1 MDMRIIK
8 HYKEISLFRKHFDII
23 TNNIHYPIA
32 NFLCAVISTSFI
44 TPNMVTS
51 LAVLSELGAIWLIFV
66 NLEENKIIIVLL
78 LQLGWI
84 LDLMDGLL
92 ARYKNIGFYHPTN
105 PSLKGYYWDAVSDHI
120 LRLIVL
126 TSLGIHLAQQ
136 EQYGFYY
143 AFGGILIHAITQ
155 VEHIIRDYIL
165 KDIEDHRSV
174 KGINTKGF
182 DSIIL
187 LFNNIYI
194 FYFIF
199 ILWNRIDLLFIVLPI
214 IQVLLLIK
222 RFFQFS
228 FSDY

>member
-1 MDMRIIK
+1 MGIINR
-8 HYKEISLFRKHFDII
+8 YKEISLFRKHFDII

-32 NFLCAVISTSFI
+32 SFLCALISKSFI
-44 TPNMVTS
+44 TPNMVTL
-51 LAVLSELGAIWLIFV
+51 LAVFSELGAIWFIFV
-66 NLEENKIIIVLL
+66 NLAENRIIIVLL

-84 LDLMDGLL
+84 FDLMDGLL
-92 ARYKNIGFYHPTN
+92 ARYKKLGYYHPTK

-120 LRLIVL
+120 LRLVVL
-126 TSLGIHLAQQ
+126 TFLGIHLAQQ
-136 EQYGFYY
+136 TQYGLYY
-143 AFGGILIHAITQ
+143 AFGGVVIHAMTQ

-165 KDIEDHRSV
+165 KGVENHQSSKGNQERRSLDMV
-174 KGINTKGF
+174 
-182 DSIIL
+182 IL

-199 ILWNRIDLLFIVLPI
+199 ILWNRIDLLFIVLPT

-228 FSDY
+228 LSDY